1 MRKEKENSVLLIVFY
16 FRWRL
21 DSSNRP
27 VFTPEWQCGQHRK
40 CWARSRARSR
50 ARSLHSS
57 CSHDLD
63 SCANF
68 LVSLTSILLFVLQA
82 GSVPEPGTHISAALA
97 GQWAPGRSC
106 ALLCASCSE
115 GRYQGFKFRLR
126 FCSKHFI
133 HQDISPAQELFFF
146 NNLSLII
153 IH

>member
-1 MRKEKENSVLLIVFY
+1 MRSWIQSPVQMRKEKENSVLLIVFY

-68 LVSLTSILLFVLQA
+68 LVSLTSILLVCLFLLLVVLAVSHTACHVLGTCSMTELYPQSFFVVLFLRQ
-82 GSVPEPGTHISAALA
+82 GLPIGGTGCCETHSVCRPCWP
-97 GQWAPGRSC
+97 
-106 ALLCASCSE
+106 
-115 GRYQGFKFRLR
+115 
-126 FCSKHFI
+126 
-133 HQDISPAQELFFF
+133 
-146 NNLSLII
+146 
-153 IH
+153 